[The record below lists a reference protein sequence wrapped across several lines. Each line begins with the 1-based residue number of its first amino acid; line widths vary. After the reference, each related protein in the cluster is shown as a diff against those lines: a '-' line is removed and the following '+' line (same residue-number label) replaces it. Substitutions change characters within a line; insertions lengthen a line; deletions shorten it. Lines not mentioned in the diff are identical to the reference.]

1 MSVQIQS
8 STTSRF
14 VEQSSKIS
22 VIALALVVI
31 ATIASA
37 FFSQQLFNERV
48 SVSPEERVELPPITL
63 QRSLIGALRIDV
75 KATIPTNRWVVYEIQ
90 LYDQQGERLASAIKQ
105 AWRESGVWREGGES
119 GSWQE
124 QDLLGGL
131 DVQLGEKKEE
141 EITIAVSVL
150 RYGETGG
157 LLIMD
162 QPVPFRVD
170 VKNGVID
177 TRYLWVGFFGAIAMT
192 ILTLI
197 SVGTTGKV
205 RIKETINDSDVGGR
219 GIIGGENN
227 LVKLTVKILSDE
239 TSPSSLSVNFWI
251 KDGTG
256 EEVYSEQIQVKIKF
270 RRTEIIGGEI
280 EDARGKLEQYFV
292 FTRRGSYGFYVEVT
306 PDQPIDRTTLIVK
319 ENAKTLSGNHP
330 VKVITVDT
338 N

>member
-1 MSVQIQS
+1 MSVQIKP

-14 VEQSSKIS
+14 AEPSFKIS
-22 VIALALVVI
+22 LIALALVI
-31 ATIASA
+31 LAALASGI
-37 FFSQQLFNERV
+37 FYQPLLNNKTVRV
-48 SVSPEERVELPPITL
+48 PPEDKVELQPITIK
-63 QRSLIGALRIDV
+63 RSLIGALRIDV

-90 LYDQQGERLASAIKQ
+90 LYDEQGERLASAIKE
-105 AWRESGVWREGGES
+105 AWREAGTWREGGES
-119 GSWQE
+119 GSWE
-124 QDLLGGL
+124 EEDLLGGL

-150 RYGETGG
+150 EYGKTGG
-157 LLIMD
+157 NVITD
-162 QPVPFRVD
+162 QPVSFRVD

-192 ILTLI
+192 ILTLL

-219 GIIGGENN
+219 EILGGENN
-227 LVKLTVKILSDE
+227 LVRLTVKILSDE
-239 TSPSSLSVNFWI
+239 TSPPSLSVNLWI
-251 KDGTG
+251 KDGMG
-256 EEVYSEQIQVKIKF
+256 EQIYSEQIQVKLNF
-270 RRTEIIGGEI
+270 RREDGDI

-306 PDQPIDRTTLIVK
+306 PDKPVDKTTLIVK
-319 ENAKTLSGNHP
+319 ENAKTLSGDKQ
-330 VKVITVDT
+330 VTIITVDT

>member
-1 MSVQIQS
+1 MSVQIKS

-22 VIALALVVI
+22 VIALALMVI
-31 ATIASA
+31 ATIASV

-48 SVSPEERVELPPITL
+48 TVSPGERVELPPITL

-90 LYDQQGERLASAIKQ
+90 LYDQQGERLATAIKE
-105 AWRESGVWREGGES
+105 AWRESGIWREGGES
-119 GSWQE
+119 GTWE
-124 QDLLGGL
+124 EEDLLGGL
-131 DVQLGEKKEE
+131 DVQLGEKEE
-141 EITIAVSVL
+141 EELTIAVSVL
-150 RYGETGG
+150 EYGETGG
-157 LLIMD
+157 NTITD
-162 QPVPFRVD
+162 QPVSFRVN

-239 TSPSSLSVNFWI
+239 TSPSSLAVNLWI
-251 KDGTG
+251 KDGMG
-256 EEVYSEQIQVKIKF
+256 EQVYSEQTNINVNY
-270 RRTEIIGGEI
+270 RRDDGEI

-330 VKVITVDT
+330 VKIITVDT

>member
-1 MSVQIQS
+1 MSVQIKS

-22 VIALALVVI
+22 VIALALVII

-37 FFSQQLFNERV
+37 FFSNQLFKETVR
-48 SVSPEERVELPPITL
+48 VSPEERVELPPITL

-75 KATIPTNRWVVYEIQ
+75 KATLPANRWVVYEIQ
-90 LYDQQGERLASAIKQ
+90 LYDQQGERLASAIKE
-105 AWRESGVWREGGES
+105 AWREAGTWREGGES
-119 GSWQE
+119 GSWE
-124 QDLLGGL
+124 EEDLLGGL
-131 DVQLGEKKEE
+131 DVQLGEKQEE
-141 EITIAVSVL
+141 ELTIAVSVL
-150 RYGETGG
+150 EYGQTGG
-157 LLIMD
+157 NVITD
-162 QPVPFRVD
+162 QPVSFRVD

-205 RIKETINDSDVGGR
+205 RIIKEKINDSDLGGR
-219 GIIGGENN
+219 EIVGGENN

-239 TSPSSLSVNFWI
+239 TSPSSLSVNLWI
-251 KDGTG
+251 KDGMG
-256 EEVYSEQIQVKIKF
+256 EQVYSEQTNINVNY
-270 RRTEIIGGEI
+270 RRDDGEI

-306 PDQPIDRTTLIVK
+306 PDQPIDKTTLIVK